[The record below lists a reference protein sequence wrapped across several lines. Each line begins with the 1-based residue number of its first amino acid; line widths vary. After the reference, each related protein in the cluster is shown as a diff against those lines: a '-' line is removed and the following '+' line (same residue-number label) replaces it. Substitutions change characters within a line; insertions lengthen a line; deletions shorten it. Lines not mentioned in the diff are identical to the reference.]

1 MMKHRLIL
9 PFSFAM
15 ALLMVS
21 PQTVQSQSNKGANTR
36 RYVVTGVKGKFL
48 TVDSTFDKEHNI
60 GAERVLLSYKKKVEE
75 VMSTQIGTSAQLMKA
90 AERANPE
97 GLLSNLIADV
107 IRSKGSDILGR
118 PCDMALM
125 NIGGIRSI
133 LPKGKITVA
142 NIYEILPFENTISIV
157 VLNGT
162 QLMELM
168 REIVRYGGGVSG
180 VSMVV
185 SKEPWRLIDAT
196 VGGQSIKPE
205 KTYTVATLNYLAE
218 GNDGFKVFA
227 EKGVKHINRD
237 DILVRETI
245 MQYVKNQTKL
255 GKDVESKIGGR
266 IVVK

>member
-1 MMKHRLIL
+1 MKHRLIL

-15 ALLMVS
+15 ALLTVS
-21 PQTVQSQSNKGANTR
+21 PQAAQSQSNKGENTR
-36 RYVVTGVKGKFL
+36 RYVITSVKGKFL
-48 TVDSTFDKEHNI
+48 TVDSAFDREHNI
-60 GAERVLLSYKKKVEE
+60 GAERVLQAYKKKVEE

-107 IRSKGSDILGR
+107 IRSKGSDILGK

-157 VLNGT
+157 ILNGT

-185 SKEPWRLIDAT
+185 SKEPCRLIDAT
-196 VGGQSIKPE
+196 VGGQPIKAE

-237 DILVRETI
+237 DVLVRETF
-245 MQYVKNQTKL
+245 MHYVKNQMKQ
-255 GKDVESKIGGR
+255 GKEVESKIGGR
-266 IVVK
+266 IVFK